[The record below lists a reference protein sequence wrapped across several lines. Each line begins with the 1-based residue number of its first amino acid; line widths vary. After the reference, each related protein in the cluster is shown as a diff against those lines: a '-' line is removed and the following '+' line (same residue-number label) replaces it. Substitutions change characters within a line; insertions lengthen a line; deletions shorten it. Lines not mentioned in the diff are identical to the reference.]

1 MSVIYLRN
9 DFRFDYGQYQTQAK
23 RQSGNINDYIKHF
36 TRFLKEK
43 EERLNAEIGGRE
55 VTSTTTIPVE
65 MDEAMNDLVY
75 WAQLNTKETVHNA
88 LFVMINSY
96 LEWSLVELCRLSG
109 IYIGD
114 NFYKYNNEQGIHKAK
129 NYLKEKL
136 KIPIN
141 TGGKEWSRFNV
152 NQVIRNLIVHNG
164 ANAIKDY
171 DKGLEDQPDYKTKL
185 THHKHFY
192 ITETGFLYIREM
204 NYIQESHNWAMDFVQ
219 QALDAVRT
227 ELLNNRGVV
236 WG

>member
-136 KIPIN
+136 KIPI
-141 TGGKEWSRFNV
+141 TTFMIATDPYLQRFV
-152 NQVIRNLIVHNG
+152 Q
-164 ANAIKDY
+164 
-171 DKGLEDQPDYKTKL
+171 E
-185 THHKHFY
+185 F
-192 ITETGFLYIREM
+192 TETNNGKAYFASLDRLGAFIFRDF
-204 NYIQESHNWAMDFVQ
+204 ESGKRKTVY
-219 QALDAVRT
+219 
-227 ELLNNRGVV
+227 
-236 WG
+236 